1 MAKRRVRRDALP
13 PAPGLHQYAEHAA
26 EFVFRYKFTVIVA
39 LALVVGAL
47 GLTWMH
53 WHRARGS
60 EARAWETFGQSR
72 RDELRRALPE
82 LQGTG
87 AYPWASL
94 QVAAGLYHQGRLADA
109 HALLEPVA
117 LDPDLDPYP
126 RGYCLYVLG
135 CIYAEQGRTAQA
147 KNCLKN
153 ALTVN
158 EKSSFLQGLV
168 TRQLVALDGW
178 PPTDA
183 GSEKAETEPADLTTG
198 PDKETSGE
206 ESGAKP

>member
-1 MAKRRVRRDALP
+1 MAKRRTRRDATP
-13 PAPGLHQYAEHAA
+13 PPPGLHEYAEHAA

-60 EARAWETFGQSR
+60 DVRAWEIFSQSR
-72 RDELRRALPE
+72 LDELRRALPE
-82 LQGTG
+82 LEGTT

-94 QVAAGLYHQGRLADA
+94 EVAAALYHQGRLAEA
-109 HALLEPVA
+109 QALLEPVA
-117 LDPDLDPYP
+117 LDPELDPYA

-135 CIYAEQGRTAQA
+135 CIHAEQGETAQA
-147 KNCLKN
+147 KKCLKN

-158 EKSSFLQGLV
+158 EKSSFLQELV
-168 TRQLVALDGW
+168 VRQLAALDGW

-183 GSEKAETEPADLTTG
+183 GSEQVETEPEDLTTS
-198 PDKETSGE
+198 PDRETSGE
-206 ESGAKP
+206 ESDAKP